1 MSVVDKL
8 TLKVFVVITGWIGL
22 LSLIAYIVYKE
33 PQRAID
39 SYDTLLG
46 VALTIINLAIAKWLF
61 REGEE

>member
-8 TLKVFVVITGWIGL
+8 TLKVLIVITGWIGL
-22 LSLIAYIVYKE
+22 LALIGYIVYKE
-33 PQRAID
+33 PQKAIN

-46 VALTIINLAIAKWLF
+46 VALTVVNLAIAKWLF